1 MRIFVGNLALSTTE
15 EELSQLFASYGIVE
29 RVQIV
34 TDRYTGRSRGFAFV
48 DMPDATQA
56 RAAMVGLE
64 GARLGGLAL
73 HLEAARQREGRRL
86 RWEDQGWPGR

>member
-1 MRIFVGNLALSTTE
+1 MRIFVGNLAFSTTE

-34 TDRYTGRSRGFAFV
+34 TDRYTGHSRGFAFV

-73 HLEAARQREGRRL
+73 PHSSGLSGN
-86 RWEDQGWPGR
+86 